1 MAIIKGVMK
10 YLEETKIYP
19 FTGTVINKD
28 EEDER
33 RALDVKFFI
42 EDGDGKPVPVVG
54 DSNGNLRIAPN
65 VDVEVN
71 LAENIGLLNKAEEEV
86 NPATEDKQ
94 DDIITALGLVAPAG
108 SITSGRKTITTHNV
122 PEQITA
128 SSTPIKS
135 VTIQALPGNVGSIA
149 IGSSNA
155 VRASAAANMNG
166 IILEAGD
173 AYPVYVDNLNKFWID
188 ASVNGEGVTYMYH
201 V

>member
-1 MAIIKGVMK
+1 MSGITIEGFDSGGKRRRIELVQIG
-10 YLEETKIYP
+10 T
-19 FTGTVINKD
+19 TG
-28 EEDER
+28 R
-33 RALDVKFFI
+33 YGL
-42 EDGDGKPVPVVG
+42 PSVPV
-54 DSNGNLRIAPN
+54 DST
-65 VDVEVN
+65 
-71 LAENIGLLNKAEEEV
+71 NIEV
-86 NPATEDKQ
+86 NPATEGKQ

-108 SITSGRKTITTHNV
+108 SITSGRKTITTANT

-128 SSTPIKS
+128 TSTPIKS

-173 AYPVYVDNLNKFWID
+173 AYPVYVDNLNKVWID
-188 ASVNGEGVTYMYH
+188 ASVNGEGVTYMYN